1 MARREENFVVVEA
14 QEESPVEEHDSREK
28 DEEEMEEEAWQWEKG
43 NWVVSNVLVVPI
55 AVMVVEI
62 AMPFFPINY
71 RYQKLDWTSRKK
83 KLDWTLANAYRVEYL
98 KRQFMA
104 ISLSLVDN
112 NYL

>member
-1 MARREENFVVVEA
+1 MVLNKERGRDVG
-14 QEESPVEEHDSREK
+14 
-28 DEEEMEEEAWQWEKG
+28 KG